1 MKRLLGLIAIII
13 VTAVTGVLSFQ
24 IGFDNSIEVYFLE
37 RDPDLVSYKK
47 FTEAFET
54 DQIIIFAWRDE
65 QLWTAEGLRF
75 VHDLGEA
82 GLELEHVRKA
92 RSLTS
97 ISEVV
102 AEPGVLSVRP
112 MYDPDDPP
120 DPAELKEKVL
130 GNDMLRG
137 TLVGEDGDVVAVIL
151 TVDHLMG
158 ETHLKRDLASSV
170 RELADEFG
178 ARRGVDIKLGGPT
191 LTDDAF
197 LRRTQR
203 DFGLILPLM
212 VAVIVLVI
220 LALFQTPRALVLPM
234 AVVAIDCVWVTG
246 VSVLFGSKLTIIHGI
261 IYPMLLGIGVATA
274 VHLLSR
280 TLLLRREGAEPKDAA
295 YSALRQLLVP
305 AFFTAAT
312 TVAGLSSLNFST
324 LAPLRQFGQL
334 GAFGVFSAFVLSYAL
349 GPWLLPWLAAKE
361 PVGTE
366 AGHRLDPLWRK
377 WDAGLT
383 LLGEFALRR
392 ARGILLVAFGLM
404 ILGVAGLLFVEVGSN
419 PVEYF
424 HKRDV
429 VRTDLEFIDSELAG
443 TTMLEI
449 LIDTGEYDGVKEPEV
464 LAKMAR
470 IGEWLDGIEGVGAV
484 VSLADYVME
493 LRKAMRGGAD
503 EDRRIPDSRAEVAQL
518 LLMLDDPEE
527 VEAFVDF
534 DFQQA
539 RVSATVRL
547 SQTQLLTD
555 RMPELEALLEQE
567 FQAPA
572 TGQATGMSKL
582 IANMD
587 AYLLRSALWS
597 MGLAFVTVL
606 LFMTLALRSV
616 RLGLFSMIPNIL
628 PVAMVIGFMGW
639 VGIRLDPGTTMIG
652 AVALGLVVDNTVHFL
667 HHLRKRI
674 VAGDDMHDAV
684 VDTLMKT
691 GRAVVT
697 TSTVLALGFWLMLL
711 ASFMPNINF
720 GLLCGLA
727 IAIALVA
734 DLVVLPAALVVV
746 RPDLSAAKRARAQRA
761 VEG

>member
-1 MKRLLGLIAIII
+1 MKRTLGLIAVIA
-13 VTAVTGVLSFQ
+13 VTLVTGVLALQ

-37 RDPDLVSYKK
+37 RDPDLVSYRA
-47 FTEAFET
+47 FNETFET
-54 DQIIIFAWRDE
+54 DQIVILAWRDE
-65 QLWTAEGLRF
+65 QLWTDEGLRF
-75 VHDLGEA
+75 MHDLGEA
-82 GLELEHVRKA
+82 ALDLDHVRKV
-92 RSLTS
+92 RSVTA
-97 ISEVV
+97 ISEVI
-102 AEPGVLSVRP
+102 AQPGALTVQP
-112 MYDPDDPP
+112 MYDPAEPP
-120 DPAELKEKVL
+120 DPAELRARVL
-130 GNDMLRG
+130 DSDMMRG
-137 TLVGEDGDVVAVIL
+137 TLVSEDGDVGAVIL

-158 ETHLKRDLASSV
+158 QTHLKRGLA
-170 RELADEFG
+170 ADIRALSERFE
-178 ARRGVDIKLGGPT
+178 AQRGVDIRAGGPT

-197 LRRTQR
+197 LRHTQR

-212 VAVIVLVI
+212 VLVIVLVI

-234 AVVAIDCVWVTG
+234 VVVVLDCVWVTG

-280 TLLLRREGAEPKDAA
+280 TLLLRRQGAEPKEAA
-295 YSALRQLLVP
+295 YGALRQLLVP

-312 TVAGLSSLNFST
+312 TVAGLSSLNFSS
-324 LAPLRQFGQL
+324 LAPIRQFGQL
-334 GAFGVFSAFVLSYAL
+334 GAFGVFSAFILSYAL

-361 PVGTE
+361 PVGTD
-366 AGHRLDPLWRK
+366 AGHRLDPLWRR
-377 WDAGLT
+377 WDGGLT
-383 LLGEFALRR
+383 ALGELALRR
-392 ARGILLVAFGLM
+392 APRVLVVALLLMVLGL
-404 ILGVAGLLFVEVGSN
+404 VGLAFVEVGSN

-424 HKRDV
+424 QRRDPI
-429 VRTDLEFIDSELAG
+429 RQDMEFIDSELAG
-443 TTMLEI
+443 TVRLEVVV
-449 LIDTGEYDGVKEPEV
+449 DGGKVDGVKEPDV
-464 LAKMAR
+464 LARMQATS
-470 IGEWLDGIEGVGAV
+470 EWLEAIEGVGNV

-493 LRKAMRGGAD
+493 LRRVLRGGA
-503 EDRRIPDSRAEVAQL
+503 EEERRIPDTRPEVAQL

-527 VEAFVDF
+527 VEALVDF
-534 DFQQA
+534 DYRQA
-539 RVSATVRL
+539 RISTTVRL
-547 SQTQLLTD
+547 SRSQLLTD
-555 RMPELEALLEQE
+555 RMPELETLLEEQ
-567 FQAPA
+567 FQPPMSAH
-572 TGQATGMSKL
+572 ATGMSKL
-582 IANMD
+582 ISNME
-587 AYLLRSALWS
+587 AYLLRSAMLS
-597 MGLAFVTVL
+597 MALAFITVL

-667 HHLRKRI
+667 HHLRKRV

-711 ASFMPNINF
+711 ASFNPNINF
-720 GLLCGLA
+720 GLLSGLA

-746 RPDLSAAKRARAQRA
+746 RPELTAAKRARRKREA
-761 VEG
+761 G